1 MRLFFSSLLIAMAL
15 VSRAAFAADDASIG
29 YAKIKPSLVKIWA
42 LDGNGKP
49 IQSGTGF
56 VVASDKG
63 GSLILTSA
71 HTVLKAAKIIINIP
85 GQARDIDAHLK
96 SVGPVDTAML
106 SIDEPNLT
114 PARFVSQDHA
124 LREGS
129 YVAVAGFLKNDESIE
144 IAGLVPRVLYPGTI
158 SSLPSSGRFIDLA
171 NLNIEE
177 GLSGSP
183 VFEPRTGEVVG
194 MIDTRDTNRQERG
207 GYAISAPLVL
217 SPFFE
222 DQKVRVAY
230 ESSTQAAA
238 PEPAPAAP
246 APPAPAPPVP
256 VAPAQAPTAAFPS
269 SAFVAAEPQP
279 NEEPAEPQ
287 PQQQPPQQSFPQQQI
302 FRQLPLQ
309 QGDFTVQNSWMTQR
323 PDLVA
328 NVLHVR
334 LNLHPSQDMVAQA
347 GDFQISVPSPNG
359 GMQTIR
365 ARALTAGPGEV
376 YGPKKH
382 LPISAGESIAITA
395 NFVVPQD
402 ARLTADAGRNVQWLA
417 AAPAPPQNV
426 TPTGLG
432 DTYGFVLMQTP
443 RGVLVRQVA
452 PNSVAQRSGLQPGD
466 IITSI
471 NGQRVTD
478 AAQARQLIASSPEG
492 QLNVAVRRGSMTP
505 RPVMATAAPNQ

>member
-15 VSRAAFAADDASIG
+15 VCRAAFAADDASIG

-49 IQSGTGF
+49 VQSGTGF

-85 GQARDIDAHLK
+85 GQSRDIDAHLK
-96 SVGPVDTAML
+96 SIGPVDTAML
-106 SIDEPNLT
+106 NINEPNLS
-114 PARFVSQDHA
+114 PVRFVSQDHA

-158 SSLPSSGRFIDLA
+158 SSLPSSGRFLDLA

-177 GLSGSP
+177 GLSGAP

-230 ESSTQAAA
+230 EASTHDAA
-238 PEPAPAAP
+238 
-246 APPAPAPPVP
+246 PAPAPPV
-256 VAPAQAPTAAFPS
+256 VAPVPAPVPVAQAPAPAFPS

-287 PQQQPPQQSFPQQQI
+287 PQEQRPQQSFPQQQI
-302 FRQLPLQ
+302 FRQLPSLQ
-309 QGDFTVQNSWMTQR
+309 QDDFTVQTSWVTQR
-323 PDLVA
+323 PDLGA
-328 NVLHVR
+328 SVLHVR
-334 LNLHPSQDMVAQA
+334 LNLHPSHDMVAQA
-347 GDFQISVPSPNG
+347 GDFQINVPSPNG

-365 ARALTAGPGEV
+365 ARALTGGPGEV
-376 YGPKKH
+376 YGPKKQ
-382 LPISAGESIAITA
+382 LSVSAGESMPITA

-402 ARLTADAGRNVQWLA
+402 AQLTADAGRNVQWLA
-417 AAPAPPQNV
+417 AAPAAPV
-426 TPTGLG
+426 G
-432 DTYGFVLMQTP
+432 DAFGFALMQTP
-443 RGVLVRQVA
+443 RGILVRQVA
-452 PNSVAQRSGLQPGD
+452 PNSLAQKAGLQPGD

-478 AAQARQLIASSPEG
+478 AAQASQLIASSPEG
-492 QLNVAVRRGSMTP
+492 QLNVAVRRARTMP

>member
-1 MRLFFSSLLIAMAL
+1 MRLFFSSLLIAVAL
-15 VSRAAFAADDASIG
+15 VCRAAIAADDASIG

-63 GSLILTSA
+63 GSLVLTSA
-71 HTVLKAAKIIINIP
+71 HTVLKAAKIVINIP
-85 GQARDIDAHLK
+85 GQARDIDARLK

-106 SIDEPNLT
+106 KIDEPNLT
-114 PARFVSQDHA
+114 PVRFVAQDHV
-124 LREGS
+124 LHEGS

-158 SSLPSSGRFIDLA
+158 SSLPSSGRFLDLA

-217 SPFFE
+217 NPFFE

-230 ESSTQAAA
+230 ENSAHAV
-238 PEPAPAAP
+238 AP
-246 APPAPAPPVP
+246 APPAPVVPAPAPPVP
-256 VAPAQAPTAAFPS
+256 AAPAPAFPS

-279 NEEPAEPQ
+279 NSEPAEPL
-287 PQQQPPQQSFPQQQI
+287 PQSQPPQQVFHQVSNLAQS
-302 FRQLPLQ
+302 
-309 QGDFTVQNSWMTQR
+309 DFTVQTSWITQR
-323 PDLVA
+323 PDVGA

-334 LNLHPSQDMVAQA
+334 LNLHPSHDMVAQA

-365 ARALTAGPGEV
+365 ARALSAGPGEV
-376 YGPKKH
+376 YGPRKQ
-382 LPISAGESIAITA
+382 LSVAAGETTAITA

-402 ARLTADAGRNVQWLA
+402 AQLTADAGRNVQWVA
-417 AAPAPPQNV
+417 AASPAAPPAGPQGAPPA
-426 TPTGLG
+426 TIA
-432 DTYGFVLMQTP
+432 DAYGFALLQTP
-443 RGVLVRQVA
+443 RGILVQQVA
-452 PNSVAQRSGLQPGD
+452 PNSLAQKAGLQPGD

-492 QLNVAVRRGSMTP
+492 QLNVAVHRASTTP

>member
-1 MRLFFSSLLIAMAL
+1 MPPEFISMPFRGPSSMRLFFSSLLIAMAL
-15 VSRAAFAADDASIG
+15 VSRAAFAGDDASIG

-63 GSLILTSA
+63 GSLVLTSA
-71 HTVLKAAKIIINIP
+71 HTVTKAAKIIVNVP

-106 SIDEPNLT
+106 NIDEPNLI
-114 PARFVSQDHA
+114 PVRFVSQDHA
-124 LREGS
+124 LHEGS

-158 SSLPSSGRFIDLA
+158 SSLPSNGRFIDLA

-207 GYAISAPLVL
+207 GYAISGPLVL

-230 ESSTQAAA
+230 E
-238 PEPAPAAP
+238 E
-246 APPAPAPPVP
+246 PPAP
-256 VAPAQAPTAAFPS
+256 VAPIPVVQQPEPLVAQAPLPS
-269 SAFVAAEPQP
+269 SAFVAAEPLP
-279 NEEPAEPQ
+279 AEEPAEPQ
-287 PQQQPPQQSFPQQQI
+287 PQRQLPSEQEI

-309 QGDFTVQNSWMTQR
+309 QGDFTVQTSWITQR
-323 PDLVA
+323 PNLDA
-328 NVLHVR
+328 DVLHVR
-334 LNLHPSQDMVAQA
+334 LNLHPSHDMVAQA

-359 GMQTIR
+359 GMQTLS
-365 ARALTAGPGEV
+365 ARALSAGPGEV
-376 YGPKKH
+376 YGPRKQ
-382 LPISAGESIAITA
+382 LSIRGGESMAITA
-395 NFVVPQD
+395 NFIVPQN
-402 ARLTADAGRNVQWLA
+402 AQLTADAGRSVQWIA
-417 AAPAPPQNV
+417 ATPAVPA
-426 TPTGLG
+426 
-432 DTYGFVLMQTP
+432 DTYGFILMQTP
-443 RGVLVRQVA
+443 RGVLVRQVG
-452 PNSVAQRSGLQPGD
+452 PNSLAQKAGLQPGD
-466 IITSI
+466 IVTTI
-471 NGQRVTD
+471 NGQRVID
-478 AAQARQLIASSPEG
+478 AAQARELIASAPEG
-492 QLNVAVRRGSMTP
+492 QLNVSVRRGNRMQ
-505 RPVMATAAPNQ
+505 RPVMATTAPNQ

>member
-1 MRLFFSSLLIAMAL
+1 MRLFFSSLLIVMAL
-15 VSRAAFAADDASIG
+15 VARAASAADDASIG

-71 HTVLKAAKIIINIP
+71 HTVLKAAKIVINVP
-85 GQARDIDAHLK
+85 GQERDIDAHLR

-106 SIDEPNLT
+106 KVDEPNLT
-114 PARFVSQDHA
+114 PVRFVSQDRA
-124 LREGS
+124 LHEGS

-183 VFEPRTGEVVG
+183 VFEPRTGEVIG

-230 ESSTQAAA
+230 ESAQ
-238 PEPAPAAP
+238 AP
-246 APPAPAPPVP
+246 APPAPAPVAAEPVP
-256 VAPAQAPTAAFPS
+256 VPVPQQQPVRVVAQAPTSAFPS

-279 NEEPAEPQ
+279 NAEPAEPQ
-287 PQQQPPQQSFPQQQI
+287 PQEQPPQQSFPQQQI

-309 QGDFTVQNSWMTQR
+309 QGDFTVQTSWMTQR
-323 PDLVA
+323 PDLGA

-334 LNLHPSQDMVAQA
+334 LNLHPSHDMVAQA

-365 ARALTAGPGEV
+365 ARALSAGPGEV
-376 YGPKKH
+376 YGPKKP
-382 LPISAGESIAITA
+382 LSISAGESMAITA

-402 ARLTADAGRNVQWLA
+402 AQLTADAGRNVQWLA
-417 AAPAPPQNV
+417 AAATAPSGPQNAA
-426 TPTGLG
+426 PTGLV
-432 DTYGFVLMQTP
+432 DAFGFALMQTP

-452 PNSVAQRSGLQPGD
+452 PNSVAQKAGLQPGD
-466 IITSI
+466 IITTI

-478 AAQARQLIASSPEG
+478 AAQARELIANSPEG
-492 QLNVAVRRGSMTP
+492 QLNVAVRRGSNVSTVFP
-505 RPVMATAAPNQ
+505 K

>member
-63 GSLILTSA
+63 GSLVLTSA
-71 HTVLKAAKIIINIP
+71 HTVMKAAKIIVNVP

-106 SIDEPNLT
+106 KIDEPNLT
-114 PARFVSQDHA
+114 PVRFVSQDHA
-124 LREGS
+124 LHEGS

-158 SSLPSSGRFIDLA
+158 SSLPSNGRFIDLA

-207 GYAISAPLVL
+207 GYAISGPLVL

-230 ESSTQAAA
+230 ESSMHAQ
-238 PEPAPAAP
+238 PAAS
-246 APPAPAPPVP
+246 
-256 VAPAQAPTAAFPS
+256 VAPIPVVQQPERVVAQEPLPS

-279 NEEPAEPQ
+279 AEEPAEPQ
-287 PQQQPPQQSFPQQQI
+287 PERQLPPPAQTFAQQP
-302 FRQLPLQ
+302 FRSAPLQ
-309 QGDFTVQNSWMTQR
+309 QGDYTIQTSWVTQR
-323 PDLVA
+323 PDLGA
-328 NVLHVR
+328 DVLHVR
-334 LNLHPSQDMVAQA
+334 LNLHPSHDMIAQA
-347 GDFQISVPSPNG
+347 ADFQINVPSPNG
-359 GMQTIR
+359 GTQTIA
-365 ARALTAGPGEV
+365 ARALSAGPGEV
-376 YGPKKH
+376 YGPRKQLSIH
-382 LPISAGESIAITA
+382 GGESMALTA
-395 NFVVPQD
+395 NFVVPQGVQ
-402 ARLTADAGRNVQWLA
+402 LTADAGRNVQWVA
-417 AAPAPPQNV
+417 AAPSPSQNV
-426 TPTGLG
+426 ASAAPI

-443 RGVLVRQVA
+443 RGVLVRQVG
-452 PNSVAQRSGLQPGD
+452 PNSLAQKAGLQPGD
-466 IITSI
+466 IVTTI
-471 NGQRVTD
+471 NGQRVID
-478 AAQARQLIASSPEG
+478 AAPARELIANAPEG
-492 QLNVAVRRGSMTP
+492 QLNVSVRRGSTMQ
-505 RPVMATAAPNQ
+505 RPVMATSAGPR

>member
-1 MRLFFSSLLIAMAL
+1 MRFFFSSLLISMVL
-15 VSRAAFAADDASIG
+15 VCRTAFAADDASIG

-71 HTVLKAAKIIINIP
+71 HTVLNAAKIIVNIP
-85 GQARDIDAHLK
+85 GQARDITAHLK

-106 SIDEPNLT
+106 DIEEPNLT
-114 PARFVSQDHA
+114 PVRFVARDRV

-183 VFEPRTGEVVG
+183 VFEPRSGEVIG

-217 SPFFE
+217 SPFFD
-222 DQKVRVAY
+222 DQNVSVAY
-230 ESSTQAAA
+230 EAETTTQPTPPPPQAA
-238 PEPAPAAP
+238 
-246 APPAPAPPVP
+246 PP
-256 VAPAQAPTAAFPS
+256 QAPRFPS

-279 NEEPAEPQ
+279 DSEPAEPAEPQ
-287 PQQQPPQQSFPQQQI
+287 PQSQPETQQQI
-302 FRQLPLQ
+302 FRQVPLGQ
-309 QGDFTVQNSWMTQR
+309 TDLSVQDSWMTQR
-323 PDLVA
+323 PDIGA

-334 LNLHPSQDMVAQA
+334 LNLHPAHDVVAQA
-347 GDFQISVPSPNG
+347 GDFQITVPSPNG
-359 GMQTIR
+359 GMETVR
-365 ARALTAGPGEV
+365 ARALTVGPGET
-376 YGPKKH
+376 YGPRKQFP
-382 LPISAGESIAITA
+382 LQAGQSVTVTA
-395 NFVVPQD
+395 HFVVPQN
-402 ARLTADAGRNVQWLA
+402 AMLTANSARNLQWIAA
-417 AAPAPPQNV
+417 AAPAPSQPL
-426 TPTGLG
+426 PGG
-432 DTYGFVLMQTP
+432 ARETYGFALVQTP
-443 RGVLVRQVA
+443 RGVLVRRVA
-452 PNSVAQRSGLQPGD
+452 PNSLAQRAGLQPGD

-471 NGQRVTD
+471 NGQPVTD
-478 AAQARQLIASSPEG
+478 AQQARELIANSPEG
-492 QLNVAVRRGSMTP
+492 QLNVAVRRNNMAP
-505 RPVMATAAPNQ
+505 RPVMATSSPNQ